1 MMKDVANNPRGRAPS
16 SHPSPGEADPAQPR
30 RTMSHPAGD
39 PPTPPTTTFNIL
51 FVCTGNTCRSA
62 MAEGIARRELEERGW
77 RHVRVA
83 SAGLAA
89 RDGENAAGN
98 AVQVAQRHGVS
109 LAAHRTR
116 ALTPE
121 MLQWADLVLAMS
133 PGHLD
138 AVRGYGAGERAALL
152 SAFAAG
158 DDPGARG
165 VRDPFGGPVQAY
177 ENTYAELRRLIG
189 GALDRLAPILHP

>member
-1 MMKDVANNPRGRAPS
+1 MMKDFPLRRPSRPFAGEPGTAQLRGTMTQP
-16 SHPSPGEADPAQPR
+16 PGGA
-30 RTMSHPAGD
+30 H
-39 PPTPPTTTFNIL
+39 PPTATFNIL

-89 RDGENAAGN
+89 REGDGAAGN
-98 AVQVAQRHGVS
+98 ALAVAQRHGVGLES
-109 LAAHRTR
+109 HRTQS
-116 ALTPE
+116 LSPGLLE
-121 MLQWADLVLAMS
+121 WADLVLAMS

-138 AVRGYGAGERAALL
+138 ALRGQGAGDKAALL
-152 SAFAAG
+152 GAFASG
-158 DDPGARG
+158 DDPRARG
-165 VRDPFGGPVQAY
+165 VRDPFGGPLQAY

>member
-1 MMKDVANNPRGRAPS
+1 MTD
-16 SHPSPGEADPAQPR
+16 
-30 RTMSHPAGD
+30 PAGD
-39 PPTPPTTTFNIL
+39 APTTATFNIL

-83 SAGLAA
+83 SAGISA
-89 RDGENAAGN
+89 RDGDSAAGN
-98 AVQVAQRHGVS
+98 AVAVAQRHGVD
-109 LAAHRTR
+109 LDAHRTR
-116 ALTPE
+116 SLTPGLLE
-121 MLQWADLVLAMS
+121 RADLVLAMS

-138 AVRGYGAGERAALL
+138 AVRRFGAGEKAALL
-152 SAFAAG
+152 SSFAAG
-158 DDPGARG
+158 DDPHARG

>member
-1 MMKDVANNPRGRAPS
+1 MS
-16 SHPSPGEADPAQPR
+16 DPA
-30 RTMSHPAGD
+30 GE
-39 PPTPPTTTFNIL
+39 PPTPSVTTFNIL

-77 RHVRVA
+77 RHVHVA

-89 RDGENAAGN
+89 RDGEGAAGN
-98 AVQVAQRHGVS
+98 AVSVAQRHGVS
-109 LAAHRTR
+109 LGAHRTR

-121 MLQWADLVLAMS
+121 LLGWADVVLTMS
-133 PGHLD
+133 EGHLD
-138 AVRGYGAGERAALL
+138 ALRRHGAGEKAALL

-158 DDPGARG
+158 DDPNARG

-177 ENTYAELRRLIG
+177 ENTYAELRHLIAA
-189 GALDRLAPILHP
+189 ALDRLGPILHP

>member
-1 MMKDVANNPRGRAPS
+1 MMKDVAHTPATPRVSRAP
-16 SHPSPGEADPAQPR
+16 QPR
-30 RTMSHPAGD
+30 RTMTDPAGD
-39 PPTPPTTTFNIL
+39 APTTATFNIL

-83 SAGLAA
+83 SAGISA
-89 RDGENAAGN
+89 RDGDSAAGN
-98 AVQVAQRHGVS
+98 AVAVAQRYGVD
-109 LAAHRTR
+109 LETHRTR
-116 ALTPE
+116 ALTPD
-121 MLQWADLVLAMS
+121 LLDRADLVLAMS

-138 AVRGYGAGERAALL
+138 AVRRFGAGEKAALL
-152 SAFAAG
+152 SSFAAG
-158 DDPGARG
+158 DDPRAGG

>member
-1 MMKDVANNPRGRAPS
+1 MNQPAGAAPS
-16 SHPSPGEADPAQPR
+16 TA
-30 RTMSHPAGD
+30 
-39 PPTPPTTTFNIL
+39 TFNIL

-89 RDGENAAGN
+89 RDGEGAAGN
-98 AVQVAQRHGVS
+98 AVAVAQRHGVD
-109 LAAHRTR
+109 LDAHRTR

-121 MLQWADLVLAMS
+121 LLEWADLVLAMS
-133 PGHLD
+133 AGHLD
-138 AVRGYGAGERAALL
+138 AVRRHGAGDKAALL

-158 DDPGARG
+158 DDSDARG

-189 GALDRLAPILHP
+189 TALDRLAPILHP